1 MAFPIVQRPG
11 PEALRVDRRR
21 PTLRA
26 IENVEAPRAQRIVAL
41 GGGTGLPAVLEGLSE
56 LATEKGEQDRYAVTG
71 VVTVTDDGGS
81 SGRLREDLGVMP
93 PGDIRNCMI
102 ALSEDENLMSQLFR
116 FRFEGKGELHN
127 HSFGN
132 LFLSAMEGITQ
143 DFAEAVHLT
152 SEVLAINGVIFPST
166 NSHVTLRAEFS
177 DGKVVE
183 GETRITEAHKKIRKI
198 SLVPA
203 DAQPLDG
210 ALEAIAEAEMIT
222 IGPGSL
228 YTSLIPNLL
237 VEKIVDAI
245 DQSKAEKI
253 YIQNIM
259 TQPGETDGMSAAD
272 HAEALICHSRGRVLF
287 SRMILNNESP
297 SPESLRRYEKQG
309 AFLVVNDLARLE
321 AMGLECTQC
330 DLLANDQVIRHDPN
344 RLAKAV
350 YRVLGV

>member
-1 MAFPIVQRPG
+1 LNPARPKIVS
-11 PEALRVDRRR
+11 
-21 PTLRA
+21 
-26 IENVEAPRAQRIVAL
+26 I
-41 GGGTGLPAVLEGLSE
+41 GGGTGLSTLLRGLKNGPGDLS
-56 LATEKGEQDRYAVTG
+56 VI
-71 VVTVTDDGGS
+71 VTVTDDGGS

-93 PGDIRNCMI
+93 PGDIRNCML

-152 SEVLAINGVIFPST
+152 SEVLAIKGVIFPST
-166 NSHVTLRAEFS
+166 NSPVRLRAEFA
-177 DGKVVE
+177 DGTVVD
-183 GETRITEAHKKIRKI
+183 GETRITDARRKI
-198 SLVPA
+198 KRIALVPE
-203 DAQPLDG
+203 AQPLDG
-210 ALEAIAEAEMIT
+210 ALDAIAAADLIT

-245 DQSKAEKI
+245 ADSSAQKV

-272 HAEALICHSRGRVLF
+272 HVEALLCHSRGKLLFPRVL
-287 SRMILNNESP
+287 LNNAVPSDELLQKYESQ
-297 SPESLRRYEKQG
+297 S
-309 AFLVVNDLARLE
+309 AFLVDNDRPRLE
-321 AMGLECTQC
+321 SMGLECIEHS
-330 DLLANDQVIRHDPN
+330 LLARDHVIRHDPD
-344 RLAKAV
+344 LVAGAV
-350 YRVLGV
+350 YRGLGV

>member
-1 MAFPIVQRPG
+1 LKSSRP
-11 PEALRVDRRR
+11 
-21 PTLRA
+21 
-26 IENVEAPRAQRIVAL
+26 RIVSI
-41 GGGTGLPAVLEGLSE
+41 GGGTGLSTLLRGLKNGPGDLS
-56 LATEKGEQDRYAVTG
+56 VI
-71 VVTVTDDGGS
+71 VTVTDDGGS

-116 FRFEGKGELHN
+116 FRFEGKGDLKN

-132 LFLSAMEGITQ
+132 LFLSAMEGITR

-166 NSHVTLRAEFS
+166 NSHVALRAEFS
-177 DGKVVE
+177 DGEIVE
-183 GETRITEAHKKIRKI
+183 GETRITEEHKKIRKV

-210 ALEAIAEAEMIT
+210 ALEAIAEAALIT

-245 DQSKAEKI
+245 DQSPAEKM

-259 TQPGETDGMSAAD
+259 TQPGETDGMTAAD
-272 HAEALICHSRGRVLF
+272 HLEALTCHCRGKVLF
-287 SRMILNNESP
+287 SRVLLNNASP
-297 SPESLRRYEKQG
+297 SPESLQRYAEQG
-309 AFLVVNDLARLE
+309 AHLVTNDRDRLD
-321 AMGLECTQC
+321 AMGVECTER
-330 DLLANDQVIRHDPN
+330 DLLADDQVIRHDPN

-350 YRVLGV
+350 YSVLGV